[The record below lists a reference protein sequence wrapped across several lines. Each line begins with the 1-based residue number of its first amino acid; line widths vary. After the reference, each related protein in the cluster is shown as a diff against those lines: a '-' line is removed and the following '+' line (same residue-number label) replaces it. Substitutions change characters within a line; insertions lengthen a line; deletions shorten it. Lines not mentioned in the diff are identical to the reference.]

1 MSFRERSDD
10 IVIRIPRKMY
20 TREVQNM
27 LNFFKHKK
35 IVSNSKVTEKEV
47 KKILGDIKKE
57 RVKKVK
63 QLLKKRGITGK

>member
-27 LNFFKHKK
+27 LNLFKHKK